1 MGVEGGRRADLEV
14 AGRGRSISISRTIR
28 PGRGEITTT
37 LSASCTASSMLWV
50 TKTTV
55 LPVCSHRR
63 SRSARSC
70 SRSHGVEG
78 TEGLVHQHQRRIVDQ
93 GATEGGA
100 LLHAAGELVGPP
112 AGEPFE
118 ADGAEELAGT
128 LQIGRALQATQVDL
142 QEHVAEHVAPVDQ
155 DVALEDDA
163 DVGLRAGDFAG
174 QRSGS
179 RPSRR
184 TTARRSS
191 RAGCSAAARRPQQSH
206 ERATFDPQIERAEG
220 VNGVASVAEGLGR
233 TEDVDGDGHPKL
245 TRRRDELVGVEG
257 RSRWLVLTP
266 CTS

>member
-1 MGVEGGRRADLEV
+1 M
-14 AGRGRSISISRTIR
+14 
-28 PGRGEITTT
+28 
-37 LSASCTASSMLWV
+37 
-50 TKTTV
+50 
-55 LPVCSHRR
+55 
-63 SRSARSC
+63 
-70 SRSHGVEG
+70 
-78 TEGLVHQHQRRIVDQ
+78 DQ

-163 DVGLRAGDFAG
+163 DVGLRAGDFA
-174 QRSGS
+174 
-179 RPSRR
+179 PSEADL
-184 TTARRSS
+184 ARRGGQQPGDHQEQG
-191 RAGCSAAARRPQQSH
+191 ALAAARRPQQSH

-233 TEDVDGDGHPKL
+233 TQDVDGDGHPKL
-245 TRRRDELVGVEG
+245 SPPAG
-257 RSRWLVLTP
+257 
-266 CTS
+266 